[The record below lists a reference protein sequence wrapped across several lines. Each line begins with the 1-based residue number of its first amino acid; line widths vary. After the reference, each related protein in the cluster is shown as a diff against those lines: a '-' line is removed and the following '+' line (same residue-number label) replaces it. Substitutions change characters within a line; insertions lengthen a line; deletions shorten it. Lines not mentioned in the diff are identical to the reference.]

1 MIRKKKKNINI
12 TNMRKKNENKEN
24 KKINKKKNK
33 YTIKINNVKK

>member
-1 MIRKKKKNINI
+1 
-12 TNMRKKNENKEN
+12 MRKKNENKKN

>member
-1 MIRKKKKNINI
+1 
-12 TNMRKKNENKEN
+12 MRKKNENKEN